1 MLKII
6 LTISF
11 IASAV
16 LLQAAPLPLCVYGVN
31 DAKYVKTI
39 KKAGF
44 NCVQTYSK
52 DLDFLKTLAEK
63 AEKYDLKML
72 IFPYPAIENDYLSE
86 AAKWPIL
93 AFYLY
98 DEPDVDKQS
107 NEYLK
112 ELDAKTKKY
121 FPEHKTAFV
130 VGKGSHAK
138 PYYDTADILMVDWY
152 PVPHLPLTSFG
163 EQVKEAKDILKE
175 GALPNKPLWGVLQSF
190 DWREY
195 KQYRPD
201 DQRIGRFPTTE
212 EMRFMAYDAL
222 MEGAEG
228 LLFFTFNS
236 NSVPLP
242 QSKPEHWKRLK
253 KVAKE
258 LSKTMPLFESGTKA
272 PSPLEGN
279 NNFKAQRRIY
289 KGYCYDII
297 LNISEQERELPA
309 EFSDKK
315 YKILYGTDRK
325 KLAPCEAAI
334 FKKRENK

>member
-1 MLKII
+1 MLKTI

-11 IASAV
+11 IALAV
-16 LLQAAPLPLCVYGVN
+16 LSQAASLPLCLYGVN
-31 DAKYVKTI
+31 DAKYLKTI

-52 DLDFLKTLAEK
+52 DLDFLKILAEEAVRNDIK
-63 AEKYDLKML
+63 IL
-72 IFPYPAIENDYLSE
+72 IFPYPIIENDFQSE

-98 DEPDVDKQS
+98 DEPDVDKKS
-107 NEYLK
+107 NAYLK
-112 ELDAKTKKY
+112 GLDAQTKKH

-130 VGKGSHAK
+130 VGKAAHAK
-138 PYYDTADILMVDWY
+138 PYCDTADILMADWY
-152 PVPHLPLTSFG
+152 PVPHLPLSSFG
-163 EQVKEAKDILKE
+163 EQIKEAKEILKE
-175 GALPNKPLWGVLQSF
+175 CGVPDKPLWGVVQAF

-242 QSKPEHWKRLK
+242 KSKPEHWKRIK

-272 PSPLEGN
+272 PAPLEGN

-289 KGYCYDII
+289 KGYYYDII
-297 LNISEQERELPA
+297 LNISEQEGELPA

-325 KLAPCEAAI
+325 KLAPREAII
-334 FKKRENK
+334 FKKRANK